1 MPNYDLKTKK
11 IEELNQK
18 ANEALSIVV
27 GEYRGLTVDEM
38 CELRKKSRENG
49 VFLKVYKNTLAKKA
63 LKDTKFECVNEV
75 LSGPTIIGC
84 AIDEPGAAAKLL
96 SDFAKDND
104 MLKLKGVSL
113 GDTLLGP
120 EQIKTVATLPNR
132 EQALSMLLGTLQA
145 PVTKLAQTLNQTYTK
160 FAYALVA
167 LKDKSN

>member
-1 MPNYDLKTKK
+1 MPNYDLKNEK

-18 ANEALSIVV
+18 ANEAMSIVI
-27 GEYRGLTVDEM
+27 GEYRGLSVEDM
-38 CELRKKSRENG
+38 CELRKKSRESG
-49 VFLKVYKNTLAKKA
+49 VFLKIYKNTLAKRA
-63 LKDTKFECVNEV
+63 LKGTKFECVNEV

-96 SDFAKDND
+96 SDYAKENET
-104 MLKLKGVSL
+104 LKLKGVSL

-120 EQIKTVATLPNR
+120 EQVKTVAELPNR

-145 PVTKLAQTLNQTYTK
+145 PVTKLAQTLNQTYSK

>member
-1 MPNYDLKTKK
+1 M
-11 IEELNQK
+11 
-18 ANEALSIVV
+18 
-27 GEYRGLTVDEM
+27 
-38 CELRKKSRENG
+38 
-49 VFLKVYKNTLAKKA
+49 
-63 LKDTKFECVNEV
+63 NEV

>member
-1 MPNYDLKTKK
+1 MPNYDLKNKK

-18 ANEALSIVV
+18 ANEAMSIVI
-27 GEYRGLTVDEM
+27 GEYRGLSVEDM
-38 CELRKKSRENG
+38 CELRKKSRESG
-49 VFLKVYKNTLAKKA
+49 VFLKIYKNTLAKRA
-63 LKDTKFECVNEV
+63 LKGTKFECVNEV

-96 SDFAKDND
+96 SDYAKENET
-104 MLKLKGVSL
+104 LKLKGVSL

-120 EQIKTVATLPNR
+120 EQVKTVAELPNR

-145 PVTKLAQTLNQTYTK
+145 PVTKLAQTLNQTYSK

>member
-1 MPNYDLKTKK
+1 MPNYDLKNEK

-18 ANEALSIVV
+18 ANEAMSIVV
-27 GEYRGLTVDEM
+27 GEYRGLSVEDM
-38 CELRKKSRENG
+38 CELRKKSRESG
-49 VFLKVYKNTLAKKA
+49 VFLKIYKNTLAKRA
-63 LKDTKFECVNEV
+63 LKGTKFECVNEV

-96 SDFAKDND
+96 SDYAKENET
-104 MLKLKGVSL
+104 LKLKGVSL

-120 EQIKTVATLPNR
+120 EQVKTVAELPNR

-145 PVTKLAQTLNQTYTK
+145 PVTKLAQTLNQTYSK